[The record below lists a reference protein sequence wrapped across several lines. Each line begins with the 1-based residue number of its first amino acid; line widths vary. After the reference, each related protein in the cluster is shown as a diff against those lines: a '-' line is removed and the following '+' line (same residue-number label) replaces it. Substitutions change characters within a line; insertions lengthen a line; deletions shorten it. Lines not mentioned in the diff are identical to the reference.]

1 MSEIAPPVEILEAH
15 LSSFD
20 PQERR
25 AALLQLVELA
35 RQGQIGLPDP
45 RPEVNLHI
53 HTFFS
58 FNCEGWS
65 PTRVAWEAR
74 KYGLEVAGKVD
85 FDVLEGMEEFLEA
98 GEILRLKTVCGLETR
113 VFIRELAD
121 RVINSPGEPG
131 IAYFMAAGCTRR
143 PEPGTQA
150 AGTLAGFYRTAR
162 ARNEELMARVNA
174 YLGDVQLDYRRDV
187 LSLTPAKNAT
197 ERHLLA
203 AYNQKAREVFPDEGD
218 LCRFWS
224 DKLGIPYPDTCE
236 LVRQPV
242 RLQET
247 IRGKLMKKGGVGYV
261 QPDAG
266 SFPAVETV
274 SEFARDIGALPCLT
288 WLDGTNPGEEN
299 AGELVE
305 LMIAKG
311 CVCANIIPDRNWN
324 IADPDEKALKL
335 RKLDEFIHACRD
347 QGLPIAVGTEM
358 NRAGLPFVDD
368 FSAPELRPY
377 VQDFLDGA
385 HFFWGHTMLARHAD
399 YGYFSHRVQEAFGA
413 ARKRRNKF
421 FQLVGALPYP
431 SPEKLAQLREK
442 DLDPEH
448 LLVWLKEG

>member
-1 MSEIAPPVEILEAH
+1 MSETAPPVETLEAH
-15 LSSFD
+15 LNSFD

-35 RQGQIGLPDP
+35 RQGQIGLPEP

-74 KYGLEVAGKVD
+74 KYGLEAAGKVD

-143 PEPGTQA
+143 PAAGTQA
-150 AGTLAGFYRTAR
+150 ADTLAGFYRTAR
-162 ARNEELMARVNA
+162 ARNEEMMARVNA
-174 YLGDVQLDYRRDV
+174 CLGDVQLDYRRDV

-203 AYNQKAREVFPDEGD
+203 AYNQKAREVFPDEGE
-218 LCRFWS
+218 LCRFWAE
-224 DKLGIPYPDTCE
+224 KLGIPYPDACE
-236 LVRQPV
+236 LVRHPL

-247 IRGKLMKKGGVGYV
+247 IRGRLMKKGGAGYV
-261 QPDAG
+261 PPDAG
-266 SFPAVETV
+266 SFPSVETV
-274 SEFARDIGALPCLT
+274 SDFAREIGALPCLT
-288 WLDGTNPGEEN
+288 WLDGTNPGEED

-305 LMIAKG
+305 LMLSKG

-324 IADPDEKALKL
+324 IADPHEKALKL
-335 RKLDEFIHACRD
+335 RKLDEFIRACRD

-358 NRAGLPFVDD
+358 NRAGQPFVDD
-368 FSAPELRPY
+368 FRAPELRPY

-385 HFFWGHTMLARHAD
+385 HFFWGHTLLARHAD
-399 YGYFSHRVQEAFGA
+399 YGYFSPRVQDAFGG
-413 ARKRRNKF
+413 ARRRRNKF
-421 FQLVGALPYP
+421 FQLVGELPYP
-431 SPEKLAQLREK
+431 SARKLAELPSK